1 MKKALLAIGL
11 ILIIGLM
18 FYLTKPNSKD
28 SIVNSNT
35 NPDSTASVPAKA
47 AKSNSIT
54 PVTIDTASCDTDEL
68 FAALDQLKQQRND
81 SIKALI
87 SADLEAK
94 QLSDMVKT
102 HLRDHQLSQE
112 IYTEE
117 LPVIANATPE
127 QESLNLFRNQ
137 REQIEDLMM
146 SAWAGQSIE
155 SVNQFLKGELA
166 PLNPNSKL
174 HKHFL
179 INLIS
184 MSGEKQTLEAINKL
198 FSEEGP
204 LDPEVAPAIIT
215 AVDDPKLLKQ
225 FLARV
230 TDINKP
236 VSNNGFFM
244 HSNRSKP
251 LLQTAMDN
259 KKVAAAEVLLE
270 LGVKP
275 TANNN
280 RISFNYF
287 FRNNPDGIGLIHKLL
302 DRGYQ
307 PMNASSAE
315 NFARQLQA
323 QHPDLAARVNAI
335 GDQMKQQQANNFANL
350 PQDFKGIIDDFKAQ
364 HDPLNKQYLECLS
377 NNSSRKPAIPP
388 YQPID
393 TAQIETEIDQMVQQK
408 VAYEQIIASLAAMN
422 KETVEHGYRYL
433 TRLRNSQN
441 NSNVDMMS
449 MPEEV
454 RTLIGMMRKEQWTE
468 MVEFLQSKPIDAS
481 WEITPATMVGAMID
495 KNAPESAI
503 LQMVRISDKSD
514 VKLLN
519 QALQKP
525 ELLKRLAGYGF
536 NLNATGVS
544 NKNLFYQVVRRNME
558 SQIDFLVAQG
568 VALTSDPYGYDAL
581 DMLLRK
587 SHVSENLYKKLNAIG
602 FPLTEHHLDYTLYLK
617 TYYPE
622 RYDKIIAAW
631 PALEVEGEWKPKS

>member
-1 MKKALLAIGL
+1 MKKALLALSL
-11 ILIIGLM
+11 ILIFGLM
-18 FYLTKPNSKD
+18 FYLTKPNNKD
-28 SIVNSNT
+28 FIVSSYNHSDTTASASITSPPVNSI
-35 NPDSTASVPAKA
+35 K
-47 AKSNSIT
+47 

-112 IYTEE
+112 IYTQE
-117 LPVIANATPE
+117 LPVIANTTPD

-137 REQIEDLMM
+137 REKIEDLMM
-146 SAWAGQSIE
+146 SAWAGQSDE
-155 SVNQFLKGELA
+155 SIDQFLKGELA
-166 PLNPNSKL
+166 PLNPDSKL

-179 INLIS
+179 INLIA
-184 MSGEKQTLEAINKL
+184 MSGEKQTLDAINKL
-198 FSEEGP
+198 FTEDGP

-215 AVDDPKLLKQ
+215 AVDDPKSLKQ
-225 FLARV
+225 FLGRV

-244 HSNRSKP
+244 NSNRTKP
-251 LLQTAMDN
+251 LLQTAMNN
-259 KKVAAAEVLLE
+259 KKVAAAEILLE

-275 TANNN
+275 STDNN

-287 FRNNPDGIGLIHKLL
+287 FRNNPDGIGLLNKLL

-315 NFARQLQA
+315 NFAHQLQE
-323 QHPDLAARVNAI
+323 QHPDLAARVTAI
-335 GDQMKQQQANNFANL
+335 GAQMKQQQANNFANL
-350 PQDFKGIIDDFKAQ
+350 PQDFKEIIDEFKAQ
-364 HDPLNKQYLECLS
+364 HVPLNKQYLECIA

-393 TAQIETEIDQMVQQK
+393 TAKIEADIDQMVMQK
-408 VAYEQIIASLAAMN
+408 IQYEQIIASLAAIN

-433 TRLRNSQN
+433 RRLRNTQN
-441 NSNVDMMS
+441 VSRSDMQS
-449 MPEEV
+449 MTQEV

-468 MVEFLQSKPIDAS
+468 MVEFLQKSPIDAN

-503 LQMVRISDKSD
+503 IQMVRISDKSD

-519 QALQKP
+519 QSLQKP

-558 SQIDFLVAQG
+558 SHIDFLVAQG

-587 SHVSENLYKKLNAIG
+587 SYVSENLYKKLNAIG

-617 TYYPE
+617 TYYPQ
-622 RYDKIIAAW
+622 RYEKIIAAW
-631 PALEVEGEWKPKS
+631 PDLEVEGEWKPKS